1 MKVLVVAPHPDD
13 EVLGVGGTILNY
25 KSKGASVAWL
35 IATDLQEDHGW
46 SKHEISERRAEIN
59 KVSKFFD
66 FDEVYKL
73 GFPTTRLDTV
83 PLGDIVK
90 KISEVVISFRPDEI
104 FVPHLGDVHSDHKV
118 INSAVLSCTKWFRY
132 PFIKRVLAYETI
144 SETEFGLDNCHS
156 FVPNVFVDISE
167 FLDLKVK
174 AMEIYSSEI
183 SSFPFPRSRISIE
196 ALARYRG
203 SSSGFSAAEAFLLLR
218 ERVFD

>member
-35 IATDLQEDHGW
+35 IATDLKEDYGW
-46 SKHEISERRAEIN
+46 NQHKISEREAQIDQISR
-59 KVSKFFD
+59 FFD

-73 GFPTTRLDTV
+73 GFPTTRLDAL
-83 PLGDIVK
+83 PLGDVVQK
-90 KISEVVISFRPDEI
+90 VSEVVNSFRPDEI
-104 FVPHLGDVHSDHKV
+104 FVPHLGDAHSDHKV
-118 INSAVLSCTKWFRY
+118 IHSAVLSCTKWFRY

-144 SETEFGLDNCHS
+144 SETEFGLDASHS

-167 FLDLKVK
+167 YLDLKVK

-183 SSFPFPRSRISIE
+183 SSFPFPRSRVSIE

-218 ERVFD
+218 ERVFA